1 MAQGCHHSE
10 LLASYG
16 ILKNMTGTVSFRSWL
31 LAGLLVGIFVA
42 VIIWALYLT
51 GVGNFLL
58 TAVSGSD
65 RGGVWLPIVEHTA
78 TLPGGETV
86 YCYDDASRILFCE
99 RSGFTKSK
107 ILGYVLKDPPVDVA
121 TRALWSCAS
130 SPTTPAASLRMT
142 LTSNDCQGSNFGQYR
157 LGYTFDRAED
167 VPDAPPVELT
177 ACTRG
182 NAVRVVGNGAC
193 DDNGFGQPKALGFVA
208 PGGDQLVSLC
218 SAMEEACTVAEL
230 SPFCVTTLANHCRLA
245 QGASPTVTPN
255 PSLPPLVT
263 PTPTPTTSPT
273 ATPTPTVTPTPTPT
287 PPPAP
292 QGSATLFITSQ
303 TYAANFGG
311 LARADALCQTSAAAA
326 ALPRASDYKAVL
338 SDALTNAKDR
348 FEFSGPIK
356 LVTGAV
362 VAQNEADLWD
372 GSIAAPVNITERGFT
387 TASIVWTGTEANG
400 ERDLNSSTLCN
411 GWTGT
416 FGGVEAG
423 RYDKTNGQW
432 ISLYG
437 FSSQSNH
444 SCGATSSLYCIG
456 PS

>member
-1 MAQGCHHSE
+1 MNDMQ
-10 LLASYG
+10 
-16 ILKNMTGTVSFRSWL
+16 GTVSFRGWL
-31 LAGLLVGIFVA
+31 VAGVLVGIVVA
-42 VIIWALYLT
+42 ALVWVLYST

-58 TAVSGSD
+58 TAVSGAD

-130 SPTTPAASLRMT
+130 SPTTPAATFRLT
-142 LTSNDCQGSNFGQYR
+142 LDTTDCQGPNVGQYR
-157 LGYTFDRAED
+157 LGYTFDKQED

-193 DDNGFGQPKALGFVA
+193 DDNGFGQGKTLGYVA
-208 PGGDQLVSLC
+208 PGGDQVVSLC
-218 SAMEEACTVAEL
+218 SAMEEACTIAEL
-230 SPFCVTTLANHCRLA
+230 SPFCVTTLADHCRLA
-245 QGASPTVTPN
+245 QGSSPTVTPN
-255 PSLPPLVT
+255 PSLPPLFT
-263 PTPTPTTSPT
+263 PTPTPTTNPTTTPTPT
-273 ATPTPTVTPTPTPT
+273 ATPTVTPTPTPT
-287 PPPAP
+287 ATPTPTTPPAS

-303 TYAANFGG
+303 VYAANFGG
-311 LARADALCQTSAAAA
+311 LARADALCQTAATSA
-326 ALPRASDYKAVL
+326 ALPRASEYKAVL
-338 SDALTNAKDR
+338 SDAQTNAKDR
-348 FEFSGPIK
+348 FEFAGPIR
-356 LVTGAV
+356 LVDRTL

-372 GSIAAPVNITERGFT
+372 GSIAAPINITERGFS
-387 TASIVWTGTEANG
+387 AVGIVWTGTEANG
-400 ERDLNSSTLCN
+400 ERDTNGSTLCN
-411 GWTGT
+411 NWTGT
-416 FGGVEAG
+416 QGGVEAG
-423 RYDKTNGQW
+423 RYDRTNGQW

-437 FSSQSNH
+437 YSSQSTH
-444 SCGATSSLYCIG
+444 SCNATSSLYCIG